1 MKNGRVRKV
10 KKIKIII
17 DFILFIIMLFMEISL
32 IAYFIS
38 YNNIGM
44 AIVGG
49 LIEAITIFIFFLNA
63 RFRSK
68 FL

>member
-38 YNNIGM
+38 YNNIGV